1 VANAILQPRI
11 AREPVLVDTSS
22 KRLAERLFES
32 SASRHGAGR
41 QKATRSRHWCLS
53 QEIRC
58 TQSLRY
64 HLQEWVMMGMLS
76 CIGARGVDGKAL
88 GPILILRDGTNRLC
102 RADAHSGFRIGF
114 RMEQFLPVHRVG
126 SDCRLPFGR
135 GEPGR
140 EAMRGSLLRL
150 RMGLWVKQDD
160 IIEIQ

>member
-1 VANAILQPRI
+1 MQFCSPVSLANRCSWT
-11 AREPVLVDTSS
+11 R
-22 KRLAERLFES
+22 RLRGWPKGCLSPAHPGTRR
-32 SASRHGAGR
+32 ADRKPPAADIGA
-41 QKATRSRHWCLS
+41 LS